1 MHPSEVSRQPEIELL
16 RVKVLANL
24 LIIYLI
30 NCNAETNSTL
40 EELLS
45 VVKDRYAANKL
56 AGVSLF
62 KALLKSL
69 FGFES
74 FYQMQNELIE
84 VLTRFDRA

>member
-1 MHPSEVSRQPEIELL
+1 
-16 RVKVLANL
+16 
-24 LIIYLI
+24 
-30 NCNAETNSTL
+30 L

-84 VLTRFDRA
+84 VLARFDRA